1 MKKLINFFLQ
11 GLLYLA
17 PLVITAY
24 IIYIGFNFIDGLLH
38 DTLFELLN
46 VDIPGLG
53 ALIIV
58 ALLILTGILGN
69 SIIAK
74 PFKTIFNRI
83 LDKAPL
89 LKVIYTALND
99 LFSAFVGK
107 EKKFSKPV
115 IVLVNPACN
124 LEKLGFLT
132 EEDLTKLNEKEKVAV
147 YFPHSYNFSGELFLV
162 PKDQIKPVN
171 TNPADIMKFIVSG
184 GVSGLNGERKDR
196 QDKTVQKPG
205 NNF

>member
-196 QDKTVQKPG
+196 QDKTGQKPG